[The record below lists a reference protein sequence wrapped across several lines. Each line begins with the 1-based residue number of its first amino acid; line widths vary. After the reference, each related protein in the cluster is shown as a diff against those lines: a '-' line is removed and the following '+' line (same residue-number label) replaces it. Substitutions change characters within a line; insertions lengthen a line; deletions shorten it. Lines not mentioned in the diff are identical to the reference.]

1 MSTDKER
8 RAGYVGIDIGTRY
21 TKIECSYPIVHRLE
35 ELVDYSASPQEQ
47 TSQKKYHGATPERLY
62 LPSRA
67 LLLKDQELI
76 QRENGRTVL
85 VGYEAQL
92 KGLAVKGRPELGR
105 GGFVLENGTI
115 TDGELFKS
123 FLTYIIQELFDK
135 QIDHFDLMYADSP
148 AEHAAQ
154 QTAAERGGVTQQV
167 TILKAIFNELGGR
180 IRHRGLVG
188 QVSAAAYSVDKGSE
202 ERTAYAMGL
211 DMGGGQTALQ
221 ALPIGKLT
229 EMGPCVIVKDRAG
242 QRFAGST
249 LARNLKNELNNNRYK
264 VDGRDVSIPFS
275 EADAERILA
284 HGFGSVA
291 KEAPEELKTWPVH
304 LGARTVKV
312 DISKPVTHVCQQI
325 IDPIIEGI
333 DELCDQTQKYYGGD
347 VFGQHE
353 LSQMLS
359 TFYLYG
365 QNSNINGLSQ
375 ELGRRLSERG
385 VECRIVDIKDKRFGA
400 ADGAKAL
407 AQFFTANK
415 LWKDGK

>member
-1 MSTDKER
+1 MAQDKK
-8 RAGYVGIDIGTRY
+8 VGFVGVDVGTRF
-21 TKIECSYPIVHRLE
+21 TKIECSHPVTHRME
-35 ELVDYSASPQEQ
+35 ELIDYSASPQEQ
-47 TSQKKYHGATPERLY
+47 TAQKKYHGSLTDRLY
-62 LPSRA
+62 MPSRA
-67 LLLKDQELI
+67 LILKDPELI

-92 KGLAVKGRPELGR
+92 KGLAVKGRPDLGR
-105 GGFVLENGTI
+105 GGFVLESGTI
-115 TDGELFKS
+115 TDGELVKA
-123 FLTYIIQELFDK
+123 FLAYIIQELFAKDV
-135 QIDHFDLMYADSP
+135 DCFDLMYADSP

-154 QTAAERGGVTQQV
+154 QMAAERGGVTQQV
-167 TILKAIFNELGGR
+167 TVLRSIFNEMGSR

-188 QVSAAAYSVDKGSE
+188 QVSAAAYSVDKGTE

-229 EMGPCVIVKDRAG
+229 EMGPCVIVKDRSG

-249 LARNLKNELNNNRYK
+249 LAKNLKTELNNNRYR
-264 VDGRDVSIPFS
+264 VDGRDVTVPFS

-284 HGFGSVA
+284 HGFGNVQKDPPA
-291 KEAPEELKTWPVH
+291 ELKEWPVH

-312 DISKPVTHVCQQI
+312 DISRPVTHVCQQI
-325 IDPIIEGI
+325 IDPIIEGV

-365 QNSNINGLSQ
+365 QNSNIQGLSQ
-375 ELGRRLSERG
+375 ELGKRLQERG

-400 ADGAKAL
+400 ATGSRAL
-407 AQFFTANK
+407 AEFFTTNK
-415 LWKDGK
+415 LWKDSK

>member
-1 MSTDKER
+1 MAQER
-8 RAGYVGIDIGTRY
+8 RAGFVGIDIGTRY
-21 TKIECSYPIVHRLE
+21 TKIDCSHPLTHRME
-35 ELVDYSASPQEQ
+35 ELIDYSASPQEQ
-47 TSQKKYHGATPERLY
+47 TAQKKYHAANENRLY

-67 LLLKDQELI
+67 LLLKDPELI
-76 QRENGRTVL
+76 QREQGRTTL

-105 GGFVLENGTI
+105 GGYVLENGTI

-135 QIDHFDLMYADSP
+135 DVDHFDVMYADSP

-154 QTAAERGGVTQQV
+154 QAAAERGATTQQV
-167 TILKAIFNELGGR
+167 TILKSIFNELGGR

-188 QVSAAAYSVDKGSE
+188 QVSAAAYSVDKGSG
-202 ERTAYAMGL
+202 ERTHYAMGL

-221 ALPIGKLT
+221 ALPIGKFT

-249 LARNLKNELNNNRYK
+249 LARNLKAELNNNRYK
-264 VDGRDVSIPFS
+264 VDGREVAVSFS
-275 EADAERILA
+275 EADAERILG
-284 HGFGSVA
+284 HGYGTVT
-291 KEAPEELKTWPVH
+291 KDGPEELKNWPVH
-304 LGARTVKV
+304 LGARTVRV
-312 DISKPVTHVCQQI
+312 DITKPVAHVCQQI
-325 IDPIIEGI
+325 IDPIIEAI
-333 DELCDQTQKYYGGD
+333 DELCDQTQKFYGGD

-353 LSQMLS
+353 LAQMLS

-365 QNSNINGLSQ
+365 QNSNIHGLAQ
-375 ELGRRLSERG
+375 ELGRRLAERG

-400 ADGAKAL
+400 AAGSRAL
-407 AQFFTANK
+407 AEFFTANK